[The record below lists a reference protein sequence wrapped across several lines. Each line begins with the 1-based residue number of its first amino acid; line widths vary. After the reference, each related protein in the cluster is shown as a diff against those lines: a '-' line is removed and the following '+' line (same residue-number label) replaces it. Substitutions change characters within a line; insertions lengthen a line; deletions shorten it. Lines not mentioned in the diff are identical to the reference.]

1 MMPRVVPCE
10 IAVDISE
17 HLIDVR
23 QLLTQVEVMTL
34 CLRRSECIERK
45 ESPTEIPR
53 SVRRDLGGPWRK
65 TSLGWKET
73 RRFSNRQVSTKATEK
88 AQVER

>member
-1 MMPRVVPCE
+1 LINIAPTGSSRTKENSTRGHSGERREARRMMPRVVPCE

-45 ESPTEIPR
+45 ESPTEISR
-53 SVRRDLGGPWRK
+53 SVR
-65 TSLGWKET
+65 
-73 RRFSNRQVSTKATEK
+73 
-88 AQVER
+88 

>member
-45 ESPTEIPR
+45 ESPTEISR
-53 SVRRDLGGPWRK
+53 SVR
-65 TSLGWKET
+65 
-73 RRFSNRQVSTKATEK
+73 
-88 AQVER
+88 